1 MTSASASA
9 APRTPGA
16 RRRPRVT
23 GDDREAAIL
32 ATAERLLTERNIA
45 EISVDDLAR
54 GAGISRPTF
63 YFYFGSKDA
72 VVVALLSGVIRDA
85 ERQLDGIFDDARGA
99 RSAGWRD
106 VIAAFFQAFGA
117 HPSIVGAAAQ
127 ELPTSAEIA
136 TMWSAAL
143 QDWISRVADGILAE
157 RARGAAPMTVS
168 ARDLATALVLL
179 NERFLRSIFAG
190 ESAAP
195 NSDAAI
201 DVLAHIWTASIYG
214 LATPQAEG

>member
-1 MTSASASA
+1 
-9 APRTPGA
+9 
-16 RRRPRVT
+16 VT

-32 ATAERLLTERNIA
+32 ATAERMLTERNIA

-72 VVVALLSGVIRDA
+72 VIVALLSGVIRDA
-85 ERQLDGIFDDARGA
+85 ERQLDGIFDDARRA
-99 RSAGWRD
+99 RSDGWRD
-106 VIAAFFQAFGA
+106 VIASFFQAFGA

-143 QDWISRVADGILAE
+143 QSWISRVADWISAE
-157 RARGAAPMTVS
+157 RAHGAAPHTVS

-195 NSDAAI
+195 NSDEAI
-201 DVLAHIWTASIYG
+201 DVLVHIWTTSIYAAG
-214 LATPQAEG
+214 APLSHAAESTSTAASTTQAR